1 MITTTKV
8 ISIPNMSKSPRRSK
22 IDKDEESYHPLA
34 IKFTK
39 KDGTPKQCNVFCGL
53 SIKDFAL
60 ILCCYIAFY
69 SFLFGT
75 SILLLK
81 GVMATNESD
90 AFLWGFLYIGILF
103 CIGVML
109 AVILGSRTKKKQ
121 QKKKEKKED
130 KQKKVQETQS
140 NSQLITDEE
149 KQ

>member
-34 IKFTK
+34 IKYTK

-109 AVILGSRTKKKQ
+109 AVILGSRTK
-121 QKKKEKKED
+121 ED